1 MAKIK
6 SNHPAA
12 SSYLPR
18 FAKVLQDGFLAG
30 RETVAEAGLAQELAG
45 IGFRANLELP
55 RAGGWPSKR
64 SSIVFTA
71 STWYCF

>member
-18 FAKVLQDGFLAG
+18 FAEVLQDGFLAEP
-30 RETVAEAGLAQELAG
+30 ETVAEAELAQELAG
-45 IGFRANLELP
+45 ISSEADLELP
-55 RAGGWPSKR
+55 CASGWPPKR
-64 SSIVFTA
+64 SSITFTA
-71 STWYCF
+71 SNWYC